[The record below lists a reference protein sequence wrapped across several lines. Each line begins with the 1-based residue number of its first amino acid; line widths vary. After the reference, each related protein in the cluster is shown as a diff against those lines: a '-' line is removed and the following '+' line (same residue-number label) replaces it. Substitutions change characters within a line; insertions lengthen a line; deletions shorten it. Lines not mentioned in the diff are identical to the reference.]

1 MSNDDDDREAAEIL
15 ADPSHPIWKV
25 CLAMTAILAAAW
37 GVQSGT
43 I

>member
-1 MSNDDDDREAAEIL
+1 MSDDEDREASEIL
-15 ADPSHPIWKV
+15 ADPAHPIWKV